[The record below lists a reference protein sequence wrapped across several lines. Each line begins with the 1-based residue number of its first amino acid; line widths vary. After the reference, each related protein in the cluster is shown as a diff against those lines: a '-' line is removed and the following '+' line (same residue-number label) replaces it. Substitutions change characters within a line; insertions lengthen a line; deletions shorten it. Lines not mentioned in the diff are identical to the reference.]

1 MRGRLGDERGSAV
14 VEVAVLLPVVL
25 TVLLAL
31 FQVAVIAHANQVAT
45 AAAREGARVARSE
58 GGSTAAGKA
67 RAQQVLKALGGSK
80 AAKAIV
86 DADVTASRDSDGVV
100 VEVRGRAPSFV
111 GSFSV
116 YGKAGGPVE
125 RFRPATEP

>member
-1 MRGRLGDERGSAV
+1 MRERLGDERGSAV
-14 VEVAVLLPVVL
+14 VEVAVLLPVLL

-58 GGSTAAGKA
+58 GGSTAAGKT
-67 RAQQVLKALGGSK
+67 RAQEVLAALGG
-80 AAKAIV
+80 AKAIIDV
-86 DADVTASRDSDGVV
+86 DVTASRDSDAVV
-100 VEVRGRAPSFV
+100 VEIRGRAPSFV

-116 YGKAGGPVE
+116 YGRAGGPVE
-125 RFRPATEP
+125 RFRPAT